1 METVDILSF
10 LNNGFK
16 YVIDGISSNF
26 GTLLFVIFIGF
37 LTVFVA
43 RSLNKFMDHY
53 FKRLN
58 TKRVKTN
65 TTTLRM
71 FRHVSVA
78 VVYIIGIVVV
88 ILNIPALHN
97 LSVALF
103 TGASVI
109 GIVVGLAAQSTLSNM
124 IAGLSLAIFQP
135 FRVGDRLDFMNEYGK
150 VEDLNLRHT
159 VITTWDNRRLIIP
172 NSKMSTEAIINWT
185 IKDPAIIWSID
196 VSVTAESN
204 IDKAR
209 EIMIEEAK
217 RSANVM
223 LEEPDSKE
231 RGKIQVFVVNLN
243 LINNII
249 DLRLQVWFNDR
260 GVAYNSGCE
269 IREAI
274 IKRFSEEGM
283 LKKV

>member
-1 METVDILSF
+1 MEAFDVLLLF
-10 LNNGFK
+10 NNGFK

-43 RSLNKFMDHY
+43 RSLNTFMDHY

-58 TKRVKTN
+58 TRVKTN

-109 GIVVGLAAQSTLSNM
+109 GIVVGLAAQTTLSNM
-124 IAGLSLAIFQP
+124 IAGLSLAVFQP